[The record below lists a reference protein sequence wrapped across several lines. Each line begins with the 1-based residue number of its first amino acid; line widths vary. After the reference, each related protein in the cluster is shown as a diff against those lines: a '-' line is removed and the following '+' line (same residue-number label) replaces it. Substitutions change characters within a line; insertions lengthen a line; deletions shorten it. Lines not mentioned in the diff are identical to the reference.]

1 MVPLGSGR
9 FMHLVVLYGFQG
21 ADSDAEPLS
30 LTEQLFDAALGELSV
45 VARGQPCL
53 LVGDFNV
60 EPTKIPCLAKGIS
73 AGLWV
78 DLEEAWALAAGLRPA
93 VTCKRTWG
101 SSGGHRRDF
110 MVGRPLTVAAVS
122 SCEVLDDR
130 WVAPHLAVRTLFDCC
145 RWTCSVTQVVQ
156 RTPLWPASWLPAVD
170 KSRSSKSVEVQRVW
184 EVYDERLQF
193 MSCRDALL
201 LDAALADGD
210 VSQAWAVW
218 SSAAE
223 SALVDAFCF
232 SGGPL
237 PSRGL
242 VLGRCRASFR
252 VVKLGGHKVRK
263 ARGFAAD
270 AHDAADVFLYRD
282 SSIAPLLDLRRRL
295 KAVMELVDAM
305 IRYGV
310 SLSRSIELSA
320 QWDKVLSIG
329 PLFPVTLDDFQAL
342 RSTGLGDFHH
352 GVCCIHRRLC
362 DFIHS
367 IVVHRRDEAIRGWRN
382 WIREDPLVHPYK
394 WLRPD
399 LVVPPS
405 PFLQCEP
412 NLSSGGSG
420 VLSDPDKIDE
430 EFRKAWLPYFC
441 RSGQREASLEEFD
454 EEVEGWL
461 PLLPEVS
468 LPSLTGQML
477 ADVVCLLV

>member
-1 MVPLGSGR
+1 MRFRGFGR
-9 FMHLVVLYGFQG
+9 
-21 ADSDAEPLS
+21 
-30 LTEQLFDAALGELSV
+30 
-45 VARGQPCL
+45 
-53 LVGDFNV
+53 
-60 EPTKIPCLAKGIS
+60 
-73 AGLWV
+73 
-78 DLEEAWALAAGLRPA
+78 
-93 VTCKRTWG
+93 
-101 SSGGHRRDF
+101 
-110 MVGRPLTVAAVS
+110 
-122 SCEVLDDR
+122 
-130 WVAPHLAVRTLFDCC
+130 
-145 RWTCSVTQVVQ
+145 
-156 RTPLWPASWLPAVD
+156 
-170 KSRSSKSVEVQRVW
+170 
-184 EVYDERLQF
+184 VYDERLQF
-193 MSCRDALL
+193 MSCRDGLL
-201 LDAALADGD
+201 LDAALAAGD

-223 SALVDAFCF
+223 SALVDAYCF

-242 VLGRCRASFR
+242 VLGRGRASCR

-263 ARGFAAD
+263 ARGYAAD

-320 QWDKVLSIG
+320 QWDKILSVG

-399 LVVPPS
+399 LVPPS
-405 PFLQCEP
+405 TFLQCEP
-412 NLSSGGSG
+412 HLSSGGSG
-420 VLSDPDKIDE
+420 FLSDPDKIDE
-430 EFRKAWLPYFC
+430 EFRKAWL
-441 RSGQREASLEEFD
+441 ASL
-454 EEVEGWL
+454 
-461 PLLPEVS
+461 LLS
-468 LPSLTGQML
+468 LWAKGGQP
-477 ADVVCLLV
+477 